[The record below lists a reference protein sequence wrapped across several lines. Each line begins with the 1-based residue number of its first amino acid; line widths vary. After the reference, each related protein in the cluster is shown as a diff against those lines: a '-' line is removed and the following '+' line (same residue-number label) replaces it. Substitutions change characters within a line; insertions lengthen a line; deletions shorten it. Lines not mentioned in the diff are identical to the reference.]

1 MGSEAKSRDLV
12 ARTVPCRWVSDYLDR
27 FHQGLTIVTTAL
39 TWAERLAASNDID
52 IRPVPEGR
60 RGMTP
65 GKLMLYPSAWM
76 VNDAI
81 RAIPEGDSVTPKE
94 LRARLARQY
103 DVTYTCP
110 VTTTMMLRVVA
121 EAANE
126 ARANGAPLAEVT
138 PVWRVL
144 NRSASALRQLT
155 FEPGWVADARER
167 EGLPT

>member
-1 MGSEAKSRDLV
+1 MTS
-12 ARTVPCRWVSDYLDR
+12 
-27 FHQGLTIVTTAL
+27 TTTT
-39 TWAERLAASNDID
+39 TWAERLEASNEID
-52 IRPVPEGR
+52 IRPVAEGR

-65 GKLMLYPSAWM
+65 GKLMLYPSARM

-81 RAIPEGDSVTPKE
+81 RAIPEGESVTPKE
-94 LRARLARQY
+94 LRARLAEQY

-126 ARANGAPLAEVT
+126 ARACGAPPAELA

-144 NRSASALRQLT
+144 DRSASALRQVT
-155 FEPGWVADARER
+155 FDPDWVADARER
-167 EGLPT
+167 EGLPS

>member
-1 MGSEAKSRDLV
+1 MTETRSRAK
-12 ARTVPCRWVSDYLDR
+12 
-27 FHQGLTIVTTAL
+27 Q
-39 TWAERLAASNDID
+39 LAASGQID

-65 GKLMLYPSAWM
+65 GKLMLYPSARM

-81 RAIPEGDSVTPKE
+81 RAIPEGKSVSPRE
-94 LRARLARQY
+94 LRLQLAETY
-103 DVTYTCP
+103 DADYTCP

-126 ARANGAPLAEVT
+126 ARELGASLTDVT

-144 NRSASALRQLT
+144 DRKASALRKLT
-155 FEPGWVADARER
+155 FDPAHFLEARAR
-167 EGLPT
+167 EGLPS

>member
-1 MGSEAKSRDLV
+1 M
-12 ARTVPCRWVSDYLDR
+12 
-27 FHQGLTIVTTAL
+27 AL
-39 TWAERLAASNDID
+39 EQTWAERLEASSGID

-65 GKLMLYPSAWM
+65 GKLMLYPSARM
-76 VNDAI
+76 LDDAI
-81 RAIPEGDSVTPKE
+81 RAIPDGQGISPRE
-94 LRARLARQY
+94 LRALLARQH
-103 DVTYTCP
+103 DAEYTCP

-126 ARANGAPLAEVT
+126 AYERGVPLGEVT

-144 NRSASALRQLT
+144 DRKASALRKLSFDPAYMLDQRA
-155 FEPGWVADARER
+155 G